1 MCCLIFD
8 SQRVIFSDIQVVVMG
23 QLKERVELMAG
34 MVEILS
40 VKVWTF
46 ECDLLKKSTK
56 LFILSIIISF
66 FLLSG
71 AMSVTSS
78 NRKWAV

>member
-46 ECDLLKKSTK
+46 ECDLLKKST
-56 LFILSIIISF
+56 
-66 FLLSG
+66 
-71 AMSVTSS
+71 
-78 NRKWAV
+78 